1 MINPLNFTGP
11 EFLVFYL
18 VVTTITFLIVK
29 LRIDKHEMPRVM
41 PKIVLEDPYEIAML
55 REGEDEALNIA
66 AFSLI
71 DRGLISLFGSQLQTK
86 NKESIEHAR
95 RDIEK
100 AILKKY
106 LTPGKIADIQGDP
119 NLHLACF
126 AYRLSLQDHKL
137 VPTPMDYA
145 LRRKWTL
152 LSGILVGGLGAAK
165 LLVALSRGY
174 TNVEFLLVIMGV
186 FFYLLYKVYQNEKT
200 ALGERI
206 IQDLKVLF
214 HGLQYRNTWIKA
226 GGKTNE
232 AALLAAVFGIGAL
245 YAKNFPYLDKLF
257 PKPPSSSGCS
267 SSNCSSSSSCS
278 SGCGGGGGGCG
289 GCGS

>member
-1 MINPLNFTGP
+1 MINPLNFSGP

-18 VVTTITFLIVK
+18 VVTTVTFLIVK
-29 LRIDKHEMPRVM
+29 LRIDKHEMPRVV
-41 PKIVLEDPYEIAML
+41 PKIVLEDPYEIALL
-55 REGEDEALNIA
+55 RDGEDEALNIA

-71 DRGLISLFGSQLQTK
+71 DRGLINVTGDNLKTK
-86 NKESIEHAR
+86 NHEAIDHAR

-106 LTPGKIADIQGDP
+106 LKPGKITAMQGDQD
-119 NLHLACF
+119 LHVACF

-152 LSGILVGGLGAAK
+152 ISGIFVGGLGAAK
-165 LLVALSRGY
+165 LLVALSRGH
-174 TNVEFLLVIMGV
+174 TNVEFLILIMGV
-186 FFYLLYKVYQNEKT
+186 FFYFLYKVYQNEKT

-206 IQDLKVLF
+206 IHDLKALF
-214 HGLQYRNTWIKA
+214 HGLQYRNTWIK
-226 GGKTNE
+226 GGGETNE
-232 AALLAAVFGIGAL
+232 AALLAAVFGIQAL
-245 YAKNFPYLDKLF
+245 HAKNFPFLEKLF
-257 PKPPSSSGCS
+257 PKPPSSSDCG
-267 SSNCSSSSSCS
+267 SSCGS
-278 SGCGGGGGGCG
+278 SCGGGGCGGGCG